1 MSLSLF
7 GSNIQGFGL
16 VSGSGG
22 VTDVVSKADATAMRM
37 VSRRGVVWLLLMSA
51 IT

>member
-22 VTDVVSKADATAMRM
+22 VMDVASKADTTAMQM
-37 VSRRGVVWLLLMSA
+37 VFGWGFVWLLLMSA